1 MFFALGSRR
10 GAGIYGPRARRGA
23 AGVAFAPLCAA
34 APVELSVPQGLRGGA
49 TTGVTGGAVVSVLLC
64 VARVDTAVVRRHVA
78 LVSIDER

>member
-1 MFFALGSRR
+1 M
-10 GAGIYGPRARRGA
+10 GA
-23 AGVAFAPLCAA
+23 AASVAFALCA

-78 LVSIDER
+78 CFFCHR